1 MSGNLTEFLK
11 VLTIVVTWST
21 LILTGRHYMLS
32 FDGKEEDEDIEED
45 PEDTGMIKVPTS
57 QISDTVD
64 YDGMGNYGRFP
75 EK

>member
-32 FDGKEEDEDIEED
+32 FDGKEEDEETANGEAEE
-45 PEDTGMIKVPTS
+45 
-57 QISDTVD
+57 TVS
-64 YDGMGNYGRFP
+64 
-75 EK
+75 